1 MASSKITIC
10 SNALLKLGASP
21 ISSFEGT
28 STGVLL
34 CSNLWPEVRD
44 AVLRSHPWN
53 CAIKRVAL
61 APTSTEPVYDYGNA
75 YTLPDDCLRLLEVK
89 TDYDYRVEGREILA
103 TEDPLYIKYVYR
115 NENVATYDALLIS
128 ALTSYMQAELA
139 YPITKSTTQ
148 QKAAWELFA
157 LKVRQA
163 RNVDGQEDPPV
174 TFGDFPVIQVR
185 G

>member
-1 MASSKITIC
+1 MASKITIC
-10 SNALLKLGASP
+10 SNALLKLGAAS
-21 ISSFEGT
+21 ISAFDEN
-28 STGVLL
+28 STGARLS
-34 CSNLWPEVRD
+34 SNFWPDALD

-61 APTSTEPVYDYGNA
+61 APTSVSPIYDYDNA
-75 YTLPDDCLRLLEVK
+75 FTLPGDNLRLLEVK
-89 TDYDYRVEGREILA
+89 TDYDYKVESGEILA
-103 TEDPLYIKYVYR
+103 TEDPLYIKYIWR

-128 ALTSYMQAELA
+128 ALTAYMQAELA

-157 LKVRQA
+157 LKIKQA
-163 RNVDGQEDPPV
+163 RTVDGQEDPPE
-174 TFGDFPVIQVR
+174 TFGDFPLRDIR